1 MGSLNVFLIH
11 CWKCKLPSHF
21 KTIVS
26 VLFDTVCIEYHYVNS
41 LLNTICYKKSFYF
54 KQTKNNDNFLTM
66 EKLNDYCRI
75 VIFLVNWKYYG
86 KVKYANFFVFSGLDR
101 YSALHLLFAVFI
113 CYFIHI
119 FFCYRNY
126 FSSCLQAL
134 VGCILVL
141 EVICSMYLRY
151 ASQCFIFGEFKAPR
165 LLIITFIF
173 HFCNS

>member
-11 CWKCKLPSHF
+11 CWKYKLPSHF

-54 KQTKNNDNFLTM
+54 KQTKNNDKFLTM

-86 KVKYANFFVFSGLDR
+86 KVKYANFLCFQVLTDILHYIFYLLCSLVISFIFS
-101 YSALHLLFAVFI
+101 SATITIFHLAYKHLLV
-113 CYFIHI
+113 
-119 FFCYRNY
+119 
-126 FSSCLQAL
+126 
-134 VGCILVL
+134 V
-141 EVICSMYLRY
+141 YLY
-151 ASQCFIFGEFKAPR
+151 WK
-165 LLIITFIF
+165 
-173 HFCNS
+173 